1 MSKIKWLKP
10 TKAQEKIMEAERKAI
25 CDLTVPRCDLEAFNK
40 SMDAECRRLDEAFY
54 QDLMKK
60 CEIESG
66 ANWIHEAVEIDYKK
80 LPKLNLSS
88 TPMRVIVV

>member
-1 MSKIKWLKP
+1 MK
-10 TKAQEKIMEAERKAI
+10 RKHYLGPA
-25 CDLTVPRCDLEAFNK
+25 PKCDLEAFNK
-40 SMDAECRRLDEAFY
+40 AMDEKVIPRFEEAFY

-66 ANWIHEAVEIDYKK
+66 AHWIHEAVEIDYKN
-80 LPKLNLSS
+80 LPKPNLSS